1 METLQNN
8 FIKGFAEMVEE
19 VTNNRKITT
28 NQQNLID
35 SMQGTIEAMQKELD
49 SCKKTITTMSMTV
62 DKIDTIERQVDVTDS
77 KVKKLAVQ
85 QQKQGDKL
93 KEIDRE
99 LNTLERDGEKMREL
113 MNSIHSHIYHY
124 VPKGTTR
131 DKLFHGTLVR
141 SCSNEIKRL
150 INVSQF
156 KKIPLED
163 VDFASKTIDKFF
175 TETKVKSIMRK
186 RTKEMIKERDRLGKK
201 IKNFG
206 ERKRNSFALLEK
218 FLEDIEGDE
227 TRI

>member
-1 METLQNN
+1 METLQNS
-8 FIKGFAEMVEE
+8 FIKGFTEMVEE
-19 VTNNRKITT
+19 VTNNRTITT

-156 KKIPLED
+156 KRIPLED

-218 FLEDIEGDE
+218 FLENIEGDE

>member
-1 METLQNN
+1 METLQNS
-8 FIKGFAEMVEE
+8 FIKGFTEMVEE
-19 VTNNRKITT
+19 VTNNRTITT

-85 QQKQGDKL
+85 QQEQGDKL

-156 KKIPLED
+156 KRIPLED
-163 VDFASKTIDKFF
+163 VNFASKTIDKFF

>member
-1 METLQNN
+1 METLQNS
-8 FIKGFAEMVEE
+8 FIKGFTEMVEE
-19 VTNNRKITT
+19 VTNNRTITT

-156 KKIPLED
+156 KRIPLED

>member
-77 KVKKLAVQ
+77 KVKKLVVQ
-85 QQKQGDKL
+85 QQEQGDKL
-93 KEIDRE
+93 NEIDRE

-150 INVSQF
+150 LNVSPF
-156 KKIPLED
+156 KRIPLED

-186 RTKEMIKERDRLGKK
+186 RTNEMIKERDRLGKK

>member
-19 VTNNRKITT
+19 VNSNRTITNN
-28 NQQNLID
+28 QQILID

-85 QQKQGDKL
+85 QQEQGDKL

-156 KKIPLED
+156 KRIPLED

>member
-35 SMQGTIEAMQKELD
+35 SMQGTIEAMQKELN

-156 KKIPLED
+156 KRIPLED

>member
-1 METLQNN
+1 METLQNS
-8 FIKGFAEMVEE
+8 FIKGFTEMVEE
-19 VTNNRKITT
+19 VTNNRTITN

-49 SCKKTITTMSMTV
+49 SCKKTITTMGMTV

-77 KVKKLAVQ
+77 KVKKLVVQ
-85 QQKQGDKL
+85 QQEQGDKL
-93 KEIDRE
+93 NEIDRE

-113 MNSIHSHIYHY
+113 MNSIHSHIYYY

-156 KKIPLED
+156 KRIPLED

>member
-8 FIKGFAEMVEE
+8 FIKGFTEMVEE
-19 VTNNRKITT
+19 VTNNRTITT

-35 SMQGTIEAMQKELD
+35 SMQGTIEAMQKELE

-131 DKLFHGTLVR
+131 DKLFHVTLVR

-156 KKIPLED
+156 KRIPLED

>member
-19 VTNNRKITT
+19 VTNNRTITN

-77 KVKKLAVQ
+77 KVKKLVVQ
-85 QQKQGDKL
+85 QQEQGDKL
-93 KEIDRE
+93 NEIDRE

-156 KKIPLED
+156 KRIPLED

>member
-19 VTNNRKITT
+19 VTNNRTITT

-62 DKIDTIERQVDVTDS
+62 DKIDTIEKQMDVTDS

-93 KEIDRE
+93 NEIDRE

-113 MNSIHSHIYHY
+113 MNSIHSHIYYY

-156 KKIPLED
+156 KRIPLED

>member
-35 SMQGTIEAMQKELD
+35 SMQDTIEAMQKELD

-77 KVKKLAVQ
+77 KVKTLAVQ
-85 QQKQGDKL
+85 QQEQGDKL

-156 KKIPLED
+156 KRIPLED

>member
-1 METLQNN
+1 
-8 FIKGFAEMVEE
+8 
-19 VTNNRKITT
+19 
-28 NQQNLID
+28 
-35 SMQGTIEAMQKELD
+35 MQGTIEAMQKELD

-85 QQKQGDKL
+85 QQEQGDKL

-156 KKIPLED
+156 KRIPLED

-175 TETKVKSIMRK
+175 TETKVKSIMRR

>member
-35 SMQGTIEAMQKELD
+35 SMQGTIEAMQKELN

-77 KVKKLAVQ
+77 KVKKLAIQ
-85 QQKQGDKL
+85 QQEQGDKL
-93 KEIDRE
+93 NEIDRE

-113 MNSIHSHIYHY
+113 MNSIHSHIYRY

-156 KKIPLED
+156 KRIPLED

-186 RTKEMIKERDRLGKK
+186 RT
-201 IKNFG
+201 
-206 ERKRNSFALLEK
+206 LENVR
-218 FLEDIEGDE
+218 E
-227 TRI
+227 THSPY

>member
-19 VTNNRKITT
+19 VTNNRTITT

-93 KEIDRE
+93 NEIDRE

-156 KKIPLED
+156 KRIPLED

-206 ERKRNSFALLEK
+206 ERKRNSFVLLEK

>member
-1 METLQNN
+1 METLQNS
-8 FIKGFAEMVEE
+8 FIKGFTEMVEE
-19 VTNNRKITT
+19 VTNNRTITN

-49 SCKKTITTMSMTV
+49 SCKKTITTMGMTV

-85 QQKQGDKL
+85 QQEQGDKL
-93 KEIDRE
+93 NEIDRE

-113 MNSIHSHIYHY
+113 MNSIHSHIYYY

-156 KKIPLED
+156 KRIPLED

>member
-19 VTNNRKITT
+19 VTNNRTITT
-28 NQQNLID
+28 NQQNLIE

-156 KKIPLED
+156 KRIPLED

>member
-8 FIKGFAEMVEE
+8 FIKGFTEMVEE
-19 VTNNRKITT
+19 VTNNRTITN

-156 KKIPLED
+156 KRIPLED

>member
-85 QQKQGDKL
+85 QQEQGDKL

-99 LNTLERDGEKMREL
+99 LNASQDKEINEKYARYDKLDELERQIKNATRRKDDIDRAIESGTELSGLIVEIENFLKTKLCPINYSRAIFEQKNSPVVIENVTEIVSVVEQWCYDMKKMIKTTINSDEYDGE
-113 MNSIHSHIYHY
+113 IID
-124 VPKGTTR
+124 V
-131 DKLFHGTLVR
+131 
-141 SCSNEIKRL
+141 EINK
-150 INVSQF
+150 
-156 KKIPLED
+156 
-163 VDFASKTIDKFF
+163 
-175 TETKVKSIMRK
+175 
-186 RTKEMIKERDRLGKK
+186 
-201 IKNFG
+201 
-206 ERKRNSFALLEK
+206 
-218 FLEDIEGDE
+218 
-227 TRI
+227 

>member
-1 METLQNN
+1 METLQNS
-8 FIKGFAEMVEE
+8 FIKGFTEMVEE
-19 VTNNRKITT
+19 VTNNRTITN

-49 SCKKTITTMSMTV
+49 SCKKTITTMGMTV

-77 KVKKLAVQ
+77 KVKKLVVQ
-85 QQKQGDKL
+85 QQEQGDKL
-93 KEIDRE
+93 NEIDRE

-156 KKIPLED
+156 KRIPLED

>member
-19 VTNNRKITT
+19 VTNNRTITT

-85 QQKQGDKL
+85 QQEQGDKL
-93 KEIDRE
+93 NEIDRE

-113 MNSIHSHIYHY
+113 MTSIHSHIYHY

-156 KKIPLED
+156 KRIPLED

-175 TETKVKSIMRK
+175 TETKVKSMMRK

>member
-85 QQKQGDKL
+85 QQEQGDKL

-124 VPKGTTR
+124 IPKGTTR

>member
-1 METLQNN
+1 
-8 FIKGFAEMVEE
+8 
-19 VTNNRKITT
+19 
-28 NQQNLID
+28 
-35 SMQGTIEAMQKELD
+35 MQGTIEAMQKELN

-156 KKIPLED
+156 KRIPLED

>member
-1 METLQNN
+1 METLQNS
-8 FIKGFAEMVEE
+8 FIKGFTEMVEE
-19 VTNNRKITT
+19 VTNNRTITT

-85 QQKQGDKL
+85 QQEQGDKL

-156 KKIPLED
+156 KRIPLED
-163 VDFASKTIDKFF
+163 VDFALKTIDKVF